1 MRVALSL
8 MTTLGRNE
16 YSGVISPIT
25 LCNTQK
31 STRDL
36 WPFLYAKRHGKPISG
51 LLFVELGIVFTELSL
66 YTLLVIIIK

>member
-1 MRVALSL
+1 MLLIQYSFV
-8 MTTLGRNE
+8 TLLRFDGGKE
-16 YSGVISPIT
+16 LTIT

-36 WPFLYAKRHGKPISG
+36 WPFLYAKLHGKSISG
-51 LLFVELGIVFTELSL
+51 LPFVELGIVFTELSL